1 MSENVSKEPDVDAL
15 LTQIYEPTTPR
26 EQGTEIGEGGAKPET
41 IQKDPFDFE
50 DEIQWGKEKK
60 KFHYNDIKR
69 YAQMG
74 YAFNENQRKL
84 NNERQE
90 WTKKEKTLSEQLQ
103 AAKALELYRDVD
115 EYAKKNPK
123 WWDHILQ
130 SYQAGGQVP
139 QEQSQE
145 APPPWLEK
153 LTAME
158 KRIAEL
164 SGDFSTIK
172 DERERVRKDAED
184 KTLDTEI
191 EEYRKAHPYFD
202 WKALNETGYPALEV
216 KILEHAA
223 ANGIKK
229 FSTAANDF
237 LHDEFIK
244 RTDMKAREEVGK
256 TVQTKNK
263 LGLGEVRTEPR
274 KNMAATDTRNKSYDQ
289 LAREALKELG
299 IGG

>member
-1 MSENVSKEPDVDAL
+1 MSKNVSQEPDVDAL
-15 LTQIYEPTTPR
+15 LSQIYEPTTPR
-26 EQGTEIGEGGAKPET
+26 EQGTEISESGAKSEPT
-41 IQKDPFDFE
+41 QKDPLDFE

-84 NNERQE
+84 NTERQD
-90 WTKKEKTLSEQLQ
+90 WLKKEKTLGEQLQ
-103 AAKALELYRDVD
+103 AARALELYRDVD

-130 SYQAGGQVP
+130 SYQTGGKAP
-139 QEQSQE
+139 EEQSQAE
-145 APPPWLEK
+145 TPPWLEK

-158 KRIAEL
+158 KRLEDL

-184 KTLDTEI
+184 KALDGEV

-202 WKALNETGYPALEV
+202 WKALNESGYPALEV
-216 KILEHAA
+216 RILEYAA

-229 FSTAANDF
+229 FSTAANDL

-263 LGLGEVRTEPR
+263 FGGGDIRTEPR
-274 KNMAATDTRNKSYDQ
+274 KTMEAADTRNKSYDQ
-289 LAREALKELG
+289 LAKDALKELG